1 MYVLNLI
8 IKISD
13 TYDLMIHKDMGN
25 IAQDNA
31 KNKIM
36 IAKKNIFAKYIAVS

>member
-1 MYVLNLI
+1 MTQYKI
-8 IKISD
+8 I
-13 TYDLMIHKDMGN
+13 TF
-25 IAQDNA
+25 AQDNA